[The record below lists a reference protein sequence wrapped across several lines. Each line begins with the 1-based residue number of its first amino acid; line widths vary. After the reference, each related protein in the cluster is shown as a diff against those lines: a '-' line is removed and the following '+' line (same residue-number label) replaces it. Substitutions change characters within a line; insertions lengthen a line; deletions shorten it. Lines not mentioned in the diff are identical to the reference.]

1 MGKDRHFLDQ
11 LLSRMTLEEK
21 VGQLSLYS
29 ADVKLAGAETVNPAL
44 TFKAPE
50 SRFDDIRAGRVTGVF
65 NGYGEDYVRSLQKI
79 AVEQSRLGIPLIFG
93 ADVIHG
99 FRTAFPVPLAEAASF
114 EPELAERVAETAA
127 AEAAA
132 EGLHWTFAPGADLCR
147 DARWGRVVESYGEDV
162 LVASRFAAAR
172 VRGFQGGDLSDP
184 RRLMATVK
192 HFAAYGAAEA
202 GLDYNTAE
210 ISRTTLIDH
219 YLPPY
224 RAAVDAGAGAVM
236 TAFNDVD
243 GVPASANRELLTGLL
258 RDRWGFEGFVVS
270 DYNSDFETVA
280 HGLADSPRE
289 AARLCFLAG
298 LDMCMQ
304 SGLYADHL
312 PGLVASGEV
321 EEGAVDRAVLRV
333 LRAKQ
338 ALGLFENPYRGLG
351 RAFDPAPARA
361 LAREAA
367 RRCQVL
373 LKNADGVLPLKA
385 GMRVAL
391 IGPFAREHQHLNG
404 AWAIFAA
411 NGLSVN
417 LEEGFLAALGP
428 DALVVEPGCGIAEP
442 IAGGLDDAAAAARS
456 ADVVLLAL
464 GEGQH
469 MSGESR
475 SRSDIGLPPAQL
487 DLARAVKQAGK
498 PVVTLLRTGRPLAI
512 PELAELSD
520 ALLVTWFLG
529 AETGAAVADVVLGR
543 AAPSGRLPMSFPR
556 RVGQAP
562 IYYARKPTGRP
573 PQHPPGPFTARY
585 IDVEPTPLY
594 PFGYGLGY
602 GRVEYGPTQ
611 VSVAELGWSETLSV
625 SCELVET
632 AGAAIEEVVQL
643 YIRDVAASR
652 IRPVR
657 ELKDFRKVAIA
668 GGARVV
674 VAFELQTAD
683 LRFAGE
689 DGALI
694 VEPGAFDVW
703 VAPHAQAGVPARFVL
718 LDRHG
723 AEPPGVG

>member
-1 MGKDRHFLDQ
+1 MGTDRHFLER

-29 ADVKLAGAETVNPAL
+29 ADVSLAGAETVNPTL
-44 TFKAPE
+44 SFKPPQA
-50 SRFDDIRAGRVTGVF
+50 RFADIRAGRVTGLF
-65 NGYGEDYVRSLQKI
+65 NGHGEGYVRALQKM
-79 AVEQSRLGIPLIFG
+79 AVEESRLGIPLIFG

-99 FRTAFPVPLAEAASF
+99 FHTAFPVPLAEAASF
-114 EPELAERVAETAA
+114 EPELAERVAQMAA

-147 DARWGRVVESYGEDV
+147 DARWGRAVESYGEDA

-172 VRGFQGGDLSDP
+172 VRGFQGADLSDP

-224 RAAVDAGAGAVM
+224 RAAIQAGAGAVM
-236 TAFNDVD
+236 SAFNDVE
-243 GVPASANRELLTGLL
+243 GVPASASPELLTEIL
-258 RDRWGFEGFVVS
+258 RDAWGFEGFVVS
-270 DYNSDFETVA
+270 DYNSDFETIA
-280 HGLADSPRE
+280 HGLAETPRE
-289 AARLCFLAG
+289 AARLCFAAG

-312 PGLVASGEV
+312 PGLVAA
-321 EEGAVDRAVLRV
+321 GAVDETAIDRSVLRV
-333 LRAKQ
+333 LGAKQ
-338 ALGLFENPYRGLG
+338 ALGLFDDPYRGLG
-351 RAFDPAPARA
+351 LAYDPAPARA

-373 LKNADGVLPLKA
+373 LRNDDSLLPLKPGA
-385 GMRVAL
+385 RVAL
-391 IGPFAREHQHLNG
+391 IGPFAREHRHLNG

-411 NGLSVN
+411 NGQSVN

-428 DALVVEPGCGIAEP
+428 DRLSVEPGCGIDKP
-442 IAGGLDDAAAAARS
+442 IAGGLDAAFEAARA

-475 SRSDIGLPPAQL
+475 SRSDIGLPRAQL
-487 DLARAVKQAGK
+487 DLARAVKPAGK
-498 PVVTLLRTGRPLAI
+498 PIVTLLRTGRPLAI

-529 AETGAAVADVVLGR
+529 AETGSAVADIVLGA

-556 RVGQAP
+556 SVGQAP

-573 PQHPPGPFTARY
+573 AQPPPTPFTARY
-585 IDVEPTPLY
+585 IDLDVTPLY
-594 PFGYGLGY
+594 PFGHGLGY
-602 GRVEYGPTQ
+602 GRAEYGPTR
-611 VSVAELGWSETLSV
+611 VGAAELGWTGTLTV
-625 SCELVET
+625 ACEISET
-632 AGAAIEEVVQL
+632 AGEAIEEVVQL
-643 YIRDVAASR
+643 YVRDLAASR
-652 IRPVR
+652 VRPVR

-668 GGARVV
+668 AGGRASVE
-674 VAFELQTAD
+674 FELRAAD
-683 LRFAGE
+683 LGFA
-689 DGALI
+689 DGPAGWT

-703 VAPHAQAGVPARFVL
+703 IAPNAEAGVPARFIL
-718 LDRHG
+718 G
-723 AEPPGVG
+723 APDPG

>member
-1 MGKDRHFLDQ
+1 
-11 LLSRMTLEEK
+11 
-21 VGQLSLYS
+21 
-29 ADVKLAGAETVNPAL
+29 
-44 TFKAPE
+44 
-50 SRFDDIRAGRVTGVF
+50 
-65 NGYGEDYVRSLQKI
+65 
-79 AVEQSRLGIPLIFG
+79 
-93 ADVIHG
+93 
-99 FRTAFPVPLAEAASF
+99 
-114 EPELAERVAETAA
+114 
-127 AEAAA
+127 
-132 EGLHWTFAPGADLCR
+132 
-147 DARWGRVVESYGEDV
+147 
-162 LVASRFAAAR
+162 
-172 VRGFQGGDLSDP
+172 
-184 RRLMATVK
+184 MATVK

-224 RAAVDAGAGAVM
+224 RAAIDAGAGAVM
-236 TAFNDVD
+236 TAFNDID

-270 DYNSDFETVA
+270 DYNSDFETIA
-280 HGLADSPRE
+280 HGLAASPRE

-312 PGLVASGEV
+312 PSLVASGDVDES
-321 EEGAVDRAVLRV
+321 AVDRAVLRV

-338 ALGLFENPYRGLG
+338 ALGLFDDPYRGLG
-351 RAFDPAPARA
+351 RAFDPASARA

-373 LKNADGVLPLKA
+373 LKNQAGVLPLK
-385 GMRVAL
+385 GGTKVAL

-417 LEEGFLAALGP
+417 LEDGFLAALGP
-428 DALVVEPGCGIAEP
+428 EALIIEPGCGIEEP
-442 IAGGLDDAAAAARS
+442 IPGGLAHAVAAARA
-456 ADVVLLAL
+456 ADVVVLAV

-475 SRSDIGLPPAQL
+475 SRSDIGLPSAQL

-498 PVVTLLRTGRPLAI
+498 PVVTLLRTGRPLAV

-529 AETGAAVADVVLGR
+529 SETGAAVADIVLGR

-556 RVGQAP
+556 RVGQVP

-585 IDVEPTPLY
+585 IDEEPTPLY
-594 PFGYGLGY
+594 PFGHGLGY
-602 GRVEYGPTQ
+602 GHVEYGPTR
-611 VSVAELGWSETLSV
+611 VSVAE
-625 SCELVET
+625 
-632 AGAAIEEVVQL
+632 
-643 YIRDVAASR
+643 
-652 IRPVR
+652 
-657 ELKDFRKVAIA
+657 
-668 GGARVV
+668 
-674 VAFELQTAD
+674 
-683 LRFAGE
+683 
-689 DGALI
+689 
-694 VEPGAFDVW
+694 
-703 VAPHAQAGVPARFVL
+703 
-718 LDRHG
+718 
-723 AEPPGVG
+723 

>member
-1 MGKDRHFLDQ
+1 VGQDRHFLER
-11 LLSRMTLEEK
+11 LLGRMTLEEK

-29 ADVKLAGAETVNPAL
+29 ADVKLAGAETVNPTL
-44 TFKAPE
+44 TFKPPE
-50 SRFDDIRAGRVTGVF
+50 SRFADIRAGRVTGVF
-65 NGYGEDYVRSLQKI
+65 NGYGEAYVRTLQKI
-79 AVEQSRLGIPLIFG
+79 AVEDSRLRIPLIFG

-114 EPELAERVAETAA
+114 EPELAERIAVIAA

-147 DARWGRVVESYGEDV
+147 DARWGRVVESYGEDA
-162 LVASRFAAAR
+162 LVAARFAAAR
-172 VRGFQGGDLSDP
+172 VRGFQGADLSDP

-210 ISRTTLIDH
+210 ISRTTLVDH

-224 RAAVDAGAGAVM
+224 RAAIAAGAGAVM
-236 TAFNDVD
+236 TAFNDVE
-243 GVPASANRELLTGLL
+243 GVPASANRDLLTGLL
-258 RDRWGFEGFVVS
+258 RDQWGFEGFVVS
-270 DYNSDFETVA
+270 DYNSDFETIT
-280 HGLADSPRE
+280 HGLAEDARD
-289 AARLCFLAG
+289 AARLCILAG

-304 SGLYADHL
+304 SGLYTDHL
-312 PGLVASGEV
+312 PALVASGEV
-321 EEGAVDRAVLRV
+321 DERAVDRAVLRV
-333 LRAKQ
+333 LAAKQ
-338 ALGLFENPYRGLG
+338 ALGLFDDPYRGLG
-351 RAFDPAPARA
+351 GVFDTGSARA

-373 LKNADGVLPLKA
+373 LKNQGGVLPLKA
-385 GMRVAL
+385 GARVAL

-411 NGLSVN
+411 NGESVN

-428 DALVVEPGCGIAEP
+428 EALIVEPGCGISERIP
-442 IAGGLDDAAAAARS
+442 GGLDAAVAAARV

-475 SRSDIGLPPAQL
+475 SRSDIGLPSVQL
-487 DLARAVKQAGK
+487 DLAWAVKRVGR
-498 PVVTLLRTGRPLAI
+498 PVATLLRTGRPLAI

-529 AETGAAVADVVLGR
+529 CETGHAVADVVTGR
-543 AAPSGRLPMSFPR
+543 VAPSGRLPMSFPR
-556 RVGQAP
+556 NVGQAP

-573 PQHPPGPFTARY
+573 PQTPAGPFTARY

-594 PFGYGLGY
+594 PFGHGLGY
-602 GRVEYGPTQ
+602 GVAEYGPTR
-611 VSVAELGWSETLSV
+611 VSSGQLGWDETLIV
-625 SCELVET
+625 SCEIAET
-632 AGAAIEEVVQL
+632 AGVAVEEVVQL
-643 YIRDVAASR
+643 YIRDLAASR
-652 IRPVR
+652 VRPVR

-668 GGARVV
+668 AGARVTV
-674 VAFELQTAD
+674 EFELRAAD
-683 LRFAGE
+683 LGFA
-689 DGALI
+689 DGMGGWTI
-694 VEPGAFDVW
+694 EPGAFDAW
-703 VAPHAQAGVPARFVL
+703 IAPNAQAGVPARFVL
-718 LDRHG
+718 RECAG
-723 AEPPGVG
+723 

>member
-1 MGKDRHFLDQ
+1 
-11 LLSRMTLEEK
+11 MTLEEK

-29 ADVKLAGAETVNPAL
+29 ADVKLAGAETVNPTL
-44 TFKAPE
+44 TFKAPQA
-50 SRFDDIRAGRVTGVF
+50 RFDDIRAGRVTGLF
-65 NGYGEDYVRSLQKI
+65 NGYGEDFVRPLQKI
-79 AVEQSRLGIPLIFG
+79 AVEESRLGIPLIFG

-114 EPELAERVAETAA
+114 EPDLAARVAQMAA
-127 AEAAA
+127 AEAAS

-147 DARWGRVVESYGEDV
+147 DARWGRAVESYGEDA
-162 LVASRFAAAR
+162 LVAGRFAAAR
-172 VRGFQGGDLSDP
+172 VRGFQGADLSDP

-224 RAAVDAGAGAVM
+224 RAAVQAGAGAVM
-236 TAFNDVD
+236 SAFNDVE
-243 GVPASANRELLTGLL
+243 GVPASASPDLLTAIL
-258 RDRWGFEGFVVS
+258 REAWGFEGFVVS
-270 DYNSDFETVA
+270 DYNSDFETIA
-280 HGLADSPRE
+280 HGLAEGPRD

-321 EEGAVDRAVLRV
+321 DEAAVDRSVLRV
-333 LRAKQ
+333 LGAKQ
-338 ALGLFENPYRGLG
+338 ALGLFDDPYRGLG
-351 RAFDPAPARA
+351 LAFDAAPARA

-367 RRCQVL
+367 RRCPVL
-373 LKNADGVLPLKA
+373 LKNDKDVLPLKA
-385 GMRVAL
+385 GARVAL
-391 IGPFAREHQHLNG
+391 IGPFAREHGHLNG

-411 NGLSVN
+411 NGQSVN

-428 DALVVEPGCGIAEP
+428 ERLIVEPGCAIDRP
-442 IAGGLDDAAAAARS
+442 IPGGLDSAVAAAR
-456 ADVVLLAL
+456 AANVVLLAL

-475 SRSDIGLPPAQL
+475 SRSDIGLPPAQFE
-487 DLARAVKQAGK
+487 LARAVKQAGR
-498 PVVTLLRTGRPLAI
+498 PVATLLRTGRPLAI

-529 AETGAAVADVVLGR
+529 AETGSAVADIVLGA

-556 RVGQAP
+556 SVGQAP
-562 IYYARKPTGRP
+562 IYYARKATGRP
-573 PQHPPGPFTARY
+573 AQPPPTAFTARY
-585 IDVEPTPLY
+585 IDVDSTPLY
-594 PFGYGLGY
+594 PFGHGLGY
-602 GRVEYGPTQ
+602 GRAQYGPTR
-611 VSVAELGWSETLSV
+611 VSVAELPWDETLTV
-625 SCELVET
+625 SCEISET

-643 YIRDVAASR
+643 YIRDLAASR
-652 IRPVR
+652 VRPVR

-668 GGARVV
+668 ARGRVIID
-674 VAFELQTAD
+674 FELRLAD
-683 LRFAGE
+683 LGFA
-689 DGALI
+689 DGIAGWT

-703 VAPHAQAGVPARFVL
+703 IAPHAEAGVGARFVL
-718 LDRHG
+718 LQD
-723 AEPPGVG
+723 PG

>member
-1 MGKDRHFLDQ
+1 VGNDRHFLDQ

-65 NGYGEDYVRSLQKI
+65 NGYGEDFVRTLQKI

-114 EPELAERVAETAA
+114 EPELAQRVAEAAA

-132 EGLHWTFAPGADLCR
+132 EGVHWTFAPGADLCR
-147 DARWGRVVESYGEDV
+147 DARWGRVVESYGEDA

-172 VRGFQGGDLSDP
+172 VRGFQGADLSDP
-184 RRLMATVK
+184 SRLMATVK

-224 RAAVDAGAGAVM
+224 RAAIDAGAGAVM
-236 TAFNDVD
+236 TAFNDID

-270 DYNSDFETVA
+270 DYNSDFETIA

-312 PGLVASGEV
+312 PALVASGDVDES
-321 EEGAVDRAVLRV
+321 AVDRAVLRV

-338 ALGLFENPYRGLG
+338 ALGLFEDPYRGLG
-351 RAFDPAPARA
+351 RAFDPASARA

-373 LKNADGVLPLKA
+373 LKNQAGVLPLKT
-385 GMRVAL
+385 GTKVAL

-417 LEEGFLAALGP
+417 LEDGFLAALGP
-428 DALVVEPGCGIAEP
+428 EALIIEPGCGIEAP
-442 IAGGLDDAAAAARS
+442 IPGGLAHAVAAARA
-456 ADVVLLAL
+456 ADVVVLAV

-475 SRSDIGLPPAQL
+475 SRSDIGLPSAQL
-487 DLARAVKQAGK
+487 DLARAIKQAGK
-498 PVVTLLRTGRPLAI
+498 PVVTLLRTGRPLAV

-529 AETGAAVADVVLGR
+529 SETGAAVADIVLGQ

-585 IDVEPTPLY
+585 IDEEPTPLY
-594 PFGYGLGY
+594 PFGHGLGY
-602 GRVEYGPTQ
+602 GHVEYGPTR
-611 VSVAELGWSETLSV
+611 VSASELGWAGMQRV

-632 AGAAIEEVVQL
+632 TGAATEEVVQL
-643 YIRDVAASR
+643 YVRDVAASR
-652 IRPVR
+652 VRPVR
-657 ELKDFRKVAIA
+657 ELKDFRKVTIAA
-668 GGARVV
+668 GGRIVID
-674 VAFELQTAD
+674 FDLHTPD
-683 LRFAGE
+683 LRFTGA
-689 DGALI
+689 DGAPI
-694 VEPGAFDVW
+694 VEPGAFEVW
-703 VAPHAQAGVPARFVL
+703 IAPNAEAGVSARFVL
-718 LDRHG
+718 VDRD
-723 AEPPGVG
+723 VGQPDG

>member
-1 MGKDRHFLDQ
+1 VGKDPRFLDQ
-11 LLSRMTLEEK
+11 LLSRMTIEEK

-29 ADVKLAGAETVNPAL
+29 ADVKLAGAETVNPVL
-44 TFKAPE
+44 TFRAPE

-65 NGYGEDYVRSLQKI
+65 NGYGEDYVRALQKI
-79 AVEQSRLGIPLIFG
+79 AVEESRLGIPLIFG

-114 EPELAERVAETAA
+114 EPVLAERVAEAAA

-147 DARWGRVVESYGEDV
+147 DARWGRAVESYGEDV

-172 VRGFQGGDLSDP
+172 VRGFQGADLADP

-210 ISRTTLIDH
+210 ISRSTLADH

-236 TAFNDVD
+236 TAFNDID

-258 RDRWGFEGFVVS
+258 RDQWGFEGFVVS
-270 DYNSDFETVA
+270 DYNSDYETIA
-280 HGLADSPRE
+280 HGLADGPRE

-304 SGLYADHL
+304 SGLYAEQL
-312 PGLVASGEV
+312 AGLVADGAI
-321 EEGAVDRAVLRV
+321 EEAAVDRSVLRV
-333 LRAKQ
+333 LAAKR

-351 RAFDPAPARA
+351 RAFDPVPARA

-373 LKNADGVLPLKA
+373 LKNHGGVLPLKA
-385 GMRVAL
+385 GTRVAL
-391 IGPFAREHQHLNG
+391 IGPFARDHQHLNG

-417 LEEGFLAALGP
+417 LEDGFLAALGP
-428 DALVVEPGCGIAEP
+428 EALIVEPGCGIAEP
-442 IAGGLDDAAAAARS
+442 TTGGLDRAVAAARA
-456 ADVVLLAL
+456 ADVVLLAV

-475 SRSDIGLPPAQL
+475 SRSDIGLPSAQV
-487 DLARAVKQAGK
+487 DLVRAVKQAGR
-498 PVVTLLRTGRPLAI
+498 PIVSILRTGRPLAV

-529 AETGAAVADVVLGR
+529 AETGAAVADIVLGR

-573 PQHPPGPFTARY
+573 PREPPGPFTARY

-602 GRVEYGPTQ
+602 GHVEYGPTR
-611 VSVAELGWSETLSV
+611 VSAAELGWNGTQRV

-632 AGAAIEEVVQL
+632 AGAATEEVVQL

-652 IRPVR
+652 VRPVR

-668 GGARVV
+668 AGARVV
-674 VAFELQTAD
+674 VDFDLHTAD
-683 LRFAGE
+683 LRFTGA
-689 DGALI
+689 DGAAI

-703 VAPHAQAGVPARFVL
+703 VAPNAEAGVSARFVL
-718 LDRHG
+718 VDRHG
-723 AEPPGVG
+723 GEPPDG

>member
-1 MGKDRHFLDQ
+1 MGTDRHFLEN
-11 LLSRMTLEEK
+11 LLGRMTLEEK

-44 TFKAPE
+44 TFKAPQ
-50 SRFDDIRAGRVTGVF
+50 SRFEDIRAGRVTGVF
-65 NGYGEDYVRSLQKI
+65 NGYGEDYIRALQKI
-79 AVEQSRLGIPLIFG
+79 AVEDSRLGIPLIFG

-147 DARWGRVVESYGEDV
+147 DARWGRAVESYGEDA
-162 LVASRFAAAR
+162 LVASQFAAAR
-172 VRGFQGGDLSDP
+172 VRGFQGNDLRDP

-210 ISRTTLIDH
+210 ISRTTLADH

-224 RAAVDAGAGAVM
+224 RAAVEAGAGAVM

-258 RDRWGFEGFVVS
+258 REQWGFEGFVVS
-270 DYNSDFETVA
+270 DYNSDFETIV
-280 HGLADSPRE
+280 HGLAESPRD

-304 SGLYADHL
+304 SGLYADQL
-312 PGLVASGEV
+312 AGLVADGAI
-321 EEGAVDRAVLRV
+321 EEAAVDRAVLRV
-333 LRAKQ
+333 LAAKQ

-351 RAFDPAPARA
+351 AAFDPGPARA

-373 LKNADGVLPLKA
+373 LKNRDGVLPLKA
-385 GMRVAL
+385 GTRAAL

-411 NGLSVN
+411 NGQSVN
-417 LEEGFLAALGP
+417 LEQGFRAAMG
-428 DALVVEPGCGIAEP
+428 DQALIVEPGCGIAEALP
-442 IAGGLDDAAAAARS
+442 GGLEAAVAAAAA

-475 SRSDIGLPPAQL
+475 SRTDIGLPSAQIE
-487 DLARAVKQAGK
+487 LARAMQRTGK
-498 PVVTLLRTGRPLAI
+498 PIVTLLRTGRPLAI

-529 AETGAAVADVVLGR
+529 SETGAAVADVVLGR

-556 RVGQAP
+556 HVGQAP
-562 IYYARKPTGRP
+562 IYYARKATGRP
-573 PQHPPGPFTARY
+573 AREPPGPFTARY
-585 IDVEPTPLY
+585 IDAEPGPLY
-594 PFGYGLGY
+594 PFGFGLGY
-602 GRVEYGPTQ
+602 GQVVYGPTQ
-611 VSVAELGWSETLSV
+611 VSAPDLARSGAVTV
-625 SCELVET
+625 SCDLTESAGVEV
-632 AGAAIEEVVQL
+632 EEVVQL
-643 YIRDVAASR
+643 YVHDVAASR
-652 IRPVR
+652 VRPVR
-657 ELKDFRKVAIA
+657 ELKAFRKVTVAA
-668 GGARVV
+668 GARLVV
-674 VAFELQTAD
+674 TFELRGEELGFAD
-683 LRFAGE
+683 GLG
-689 DGALI
+689 GWT
-694 VEPGAFDVW
+694 VEPGAFEVW
-703 VAPHAQAGVPARFVL
+703 IAPNAEAGVPARFVL
-718 LDRHG
+718 RAEEG
-723 AEPPGVG
+723 A